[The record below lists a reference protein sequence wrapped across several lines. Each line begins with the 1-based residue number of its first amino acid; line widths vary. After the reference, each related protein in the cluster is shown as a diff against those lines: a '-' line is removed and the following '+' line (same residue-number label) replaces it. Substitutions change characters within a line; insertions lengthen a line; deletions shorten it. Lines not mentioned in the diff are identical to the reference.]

1 MSWFRI
7 NNWREIAAFA
17 SSLEYWSI
25 NCAISASDLIISVYS
40 IMKLVELELLVER
53 LILLFPVN
61 QGVAEEDAICSLV

>member
-17 SSLEYWSI
+17 SSRILKHNY
-25 NCAISASDLIISVYS
+25 AISASDLIISVYS
-40 IMKLVELELLVER
+40 IKKLVELELLVER